1 LIQLKKYLYIIASLI
16 ISQVALAQGKILEKE
31 ALNEPTT
38 RPNQKGKI
46 NFIHSDFIDRNESEI
61 PGAIIYAGNIQ
72 VEHNGA
78 NIFCNK
84 AYYFYDEEYIKAFGN
99 VRITQGDTINMTSKY
114 AEYNGKTE
122 TAFATGDVLMTSPDS
137 KLVTDTVYLNRKI
150 QQAYYNSYGTIT
162 NEDNILKSKSGRY
175 YINQK
180 KYAFKTAV
188 TVTNPK
194 CVIKTNNLDFYDNSG
209 HAYVYGPSTITSKT
223 DVIYTENGFYDTKN
237 DIGKLKG
244 KSNINYNNKKIEGD
258 LIDYDRK
265 KNYSKAVNNVKI
277 TDTLNNMIARG
288 HYAEL
293 YRNIRGTKQDSMFIT
308 KKALVSTLVDKKT
321 NDSLHLHGK
330 RILVTGAPEDRTIRA
345 FNNVRFIK
353 SDMSGK
359 CDSIHSNNKNAL
371 TKLIGRPVIWS
382 QDSQMTGDEIHLI
395 GNNKTEQLDS
405 LKVLNNAFLIQKDTI
420 GNGFNQVKGQFLYG
434 KLRDNKLYEVDL
446 VKNTEKIYYMY
457 DENNDLVGIDK
468 GVSSKINMQLEN
480 SQIVAIT
487 SLINPESETYPEDKY
502 PENARKLRGFIWRID
517 EKISSKDDL
526 FPAEELAFDQKV
538 QEEKKKNEK
547 AEAKPMEVLKETL
560 NYDKKE
566 KKEIKKKEKKK

>member
-1 LIQLKKYLYIIASLI
+1 M
-16 ISQVALAQGKILEKE
+16 
-31 ALNEPTT
+31 LNTNSNST
-38 RPNQKGKI
+38 NQKGKI
-46 NFIHSDFIDRNESEI
+46 NLIHSDFIDRNETEV
-61 PGAIIYAGNIQ
+61 PGAIVYAGNIQ

-84 AYYFYDEEYIKAFGN
+84 AYYFHEEEYIKAFGN

-122 TAFATGDVLMTSPDS
+122 FAFATGDVRMSSPDS
-137 KLVTDTVYLNRKI
+137 QLVTDTVFLDRKS
-150 QQAYYNSYGTIT
+150 QQAFYKSYGTIT
-162 NEDNILKSKSGRY
+162 NKENTLKSKSGRY

-188 TVTNPK
+188 TVVNPQST
-194 CVIKTNNLDFYDNSG
+194 IKTNNLDFYDNSG
-209 HAYVYGPSTITSKT
+209 HAYVYGPSTIISKT
-223 DVIYTENGFYDTKN
+223 DTINTTNGFYDTKN
-237 DIGKLKG
+237 HVAKLKG
-244 KSNINYNNKKIEGD
+244 KSNIKYNNRTIEGD

-265 KNYSKAVNNVKI
+265 KNFAFAKNNVKI
-277 TDTLNNMIARG
+277 TDTVNNMIARG
-288 HYAEL
+288 HYAEI
-293 YRNIRGTKQDSMFIT
+293 YRNIGGTKKDSMFIT

-434 KLRDNKLYEVDL
+434 KLKDNKLYEVDL

-468 GVSSKINMQLEN
+468 GVSSKINMKLEN
-480 SQIVAIT
+480 NQIIEIT
-487 SLINPESETYPEDKY
+487 SFVNPESETYPEEKY
-502 PENARKLRGFIWRID
+502 PENARKLRGFIWRND
-517 EKISSKDDL
+517 EKIKSKEDI
-526 FPAEELAFDQKV
+526 FPPEELALDEKV
-538 QEEKKKNEK
+538 QEDKKKNEK
-547 AEAKPMEVLKETL
+547 AEAKPMDVLKETL
-560 NYDKKE
+560 NYDKNKKKDDKKVSE
-566 KKEIKKKEKKK
+566 KQSTKKETTKKVKK